1 MVPFITVK
9 DNESTCTGIVN
20 DLTASD
26 PIDVCNSL
34 TSVCSSQSF
43 VDFNT
48 LWNDVSVALC
58 LIYLATFL
66 PCLVHLIK
74 LS

>member
-48 LWNDVSVALC
+48 L
-58 LIYLATFL
+58 
-66 PCLVHLIK
+66 
-74 LS
+74 